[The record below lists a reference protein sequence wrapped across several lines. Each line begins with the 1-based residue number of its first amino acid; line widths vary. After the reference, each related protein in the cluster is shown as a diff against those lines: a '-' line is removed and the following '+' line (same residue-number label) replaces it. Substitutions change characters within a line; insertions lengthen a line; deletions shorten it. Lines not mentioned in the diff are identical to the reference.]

1 LAGCGDDG
9 VAGGDVD
16 GGGVVF
22 GGSGEKGGQLRRCS
36 GVHSR
41 VAVVAG
47 VVL

>member
-1 LAGCGDDG
+1 A
-9 VAGGDVD
+9 ARQWGGAVD

-22 GGSGEKGGQLRRCS
+22 GGSGEKGGQRQRCS
-36 GVHSR
+36 GVHNR